1 MIPKEIREKVELV
14 MRFNNEI
21 FEYLRHQYNFKD
33 YIESLNIVDEPSG
46 KKLRDGSYKARYL
59 YYSDNV
65 YYRYYPMDDGRYLE
79 VGYTY

>member
-33 YIESLNIVDEPSG
+33 YTELKRESRNKFPFTQLYQVH
-46 KKLRDGSYKARYL
+46 YKAIL
-59 YYSDNV
+59 IV
-65 YYRYYPMDDGRYLE
+65 
-79 VGYTY
+79 